1 MPRWD
6 LSFMVRDPEATGTIT
21 IDEIPVDQDG
31 YSVLACNDD
40 TSNIA
45 VEISDWCGKVLK
57 PYQLRNL
64 LFYLKEAC
72 DELPPEDLEHDRGDS

>member
-6 LSFMVRDPEATGTIT
+6 LSFMVRDPEATGTIA

-31 YSVLACNDD
+31 YSVLGCSDD
-40 TSNIA
+40 TANIP
-45 VEISDWCGKVLK
+45 VEISDWCSKVLK

-72 DELPPEDLEHDRGDS
+72 DELPPEDIGQPEEDT